1 MARFV
6 MGLIIG
12 GVLVMGIASGQGR
25 GGPGEPQTTPAPGS
39 WVDVPLEAPTGT
51 ILAVRGHCRRGY
63 EVRQVRDEWDTQ
75 PWRSV
80 HYRCRPSR

>member
-12 GVLVMGIASGQGR
+12 GVLVMGIASGQGG
-25 GGPGEPQTTPAPGS
+25 GGPGAPQSTPAPGS
-39 WVDVPLEAPTGT
+39 WVDAPLEAPTGT
-51 ILAVRGHCRRGY
+51 SLAVRGYCRRGY
-63 EVRQVRDEWDTQ
+63 EVRQVLDPWDTQ